1 MNDIYI
7 EWKYNG
13 QIITT
18 TKEIDYHCSID
29 SVKVEKERDNV
40 ILTLT
45 PKHPNQKKPL
55 MMTIKEKQGIEHIEV
70 WTANGVYHQHDI
82 IIPNKSLANT
92 I

>member
-1 MNDIYI
+1 MNNIYT

-13 QIITT
+13 QVIATT
-18 TKEIDYHCSID
+18 READYHCSID
-29 SVKVEKERDNV
+29 SVKVEKNGNEV
-40 ILTLT
+40 IFTLT
-45 PKHPNQKKPL
+45 PKHPEKKPL
-55 MMTIKEKQGIEHIEV
+55 TIVFEEKRGPGHIEV